1 MMMRKLIFA
10 GILMWGSVLMGS
22 AQDDKQAFSPQKFE
36 AELQSFIVKEA
47 ALSQEESTRFFPVYN
62 EMRSKQRVL
71 FERQRNMDRGA
82 KPADENACKKAIQER
97 DNIELEQKRIA
108 QSYHNKFLDILPA
121 SKVYDVLRAED
132 KFHRTMLKQ
141 WGHRQKPKEKKK
153 D

>member
-1 MMMRKLIFA
+1 MMRKMIFA
-10 GILMWGSVLMGS
+10 GILLWGSVLLSS
-22 AQDDKQAFSPQKFE
+22 AQDDNQAFSPQKFE
-36 AELQSFIVKEA
+36 SELQNFIVKEA
-47 ALSQEESTRFFPVYN
+47 CLCNEEVARFFPVYN
-62 EMRSKQRVL
+62 EMRTKQRAL
-71 FERQRNMDRGA
+71 FEQQRKMGRV

-97 DNIELEQKRIA
+97 DNIELELKRV
-108 QSYHNKFLDILPA
+108 QQCYHNKFFDILPA